1 MATSQRFA
9 NMSQEDKR
17 RYWNIYNHRAR
28 KKHKFDKEI
37 DKFIKTLESQQ
48 ENKLDEQTMLLINEE
63 LKQIAKLPRNWT
75 DNDLERAKRSLD
87 SLSKQY
93 LNHPFYKLSS
103 DEALI
108 MTECLAVLDNTDM
121 DTRARVN
128 VLYNLLRQE
137 VQKLF
142 LHEMDKQA
150 PTPQNALLFLTQDLS
165 YSVPGWFNQALLELL
180 EEKYR
185 GEDFN
190 DFLRDLR
197 YKMQTDKKNLLRR

>member
-9 NMSQEDKR
+9 NMSPEDKR
-17 RYWNIYNHRAR
+17 RYWNIYNQRAR
-28 KKHKFDKEI
+28 QKRQLNREIAKFVKI
-37 DKFIKTLESQQ
+37 LQSQQ
-48 ENKLDEQTMLLINEE
+48 ENSPDENTMLLINEE
-63 LKQIAKLPRNWT
+63 LKQIAQLPRNWT
-75 DNDLERAKRSLD
+75 DKDLERAKQSLD
-87 SLSKQY
+87 NLSKKY

-103 DEALI
+103 DETLI
-108 MTECLAVLDNTDM
+108 MRECLAVLDNTDM
-121 DTRARVN
+121 DTKARVN

-137 VQKLF
+137 VQKLY
-142 LHEMDKQA
+142 LHEIDKLP

-197 YKMQTDKKNLLRR
+197 YRMQTDKKNLLRR

>member
-28 KKHKFDKEI
+28 KRRKFNKEI
-37 DKFIKTLESQQ
+37 AKFIKTLESQQ
-48 ENKLDEQTMLLINEE
+48 ENRPDEQTMLLINEE
-63 LKQIAKLPRNWT
+63 LEQIAKLPRNWT

-142 LHEMDKQA
+142 LHEMDKQP

>member
-28 KKHKFDKEI
+28 KRRKFNKEI
-37 DKFIKTLESQQ
+37 AKFIKALENQQ
-48 ENKLDEQTMLLINEE
+48 ENKPDEQTMLLINEE

-180 EEKYR
+180 EEKYQ

>member
-28 KKHKFDKEI
+28 KRRKFNKEI
-37 DKFIKTLESQQ
+37 AKFIKVLESQQ
-48 ENKLDEQTMLLINEE
+48 ENKPDEQTMLLINEE

-180 EEKYR
+180 EEKYQ